1 MDGFEGGLKGSLRLR
16 LATWLS
22 VAVSAVAIAAGAF
35 SFASAFDEA
44 IELQDDILRQVAAM
58 AAHGTAPVANRPGA
72 DLGSGEIDP
81 ETHLV
86 VQSLSRAGAAGPLAL
101 PPTLRDGMQTV
112 GVDGDDYRVV
122 VRTLPDGERIAVA
135 QETRMR
141 DEIARDGA
149 VRTMLPLLVLLP
161 VLVLVVVEFVR
172 RMLDPVGRLSR
183 EVERRTEQELHPLVA
198 HDLPSEIR
206 PFVTA
211 INRLL
216 GRVDQAMGVQ
226 RRFVA
231 DAAHELRSPMTAIS
245 LQAERLAA
253 SSMSDEARTR
263 LAAVRE
269 GIERARK
276 LLDQLLGLA
285 RAQTRAE
292 AAATTM
298 SLRSIV
304 ARVLEDMMPL
314 ADAKRIDVGM
324 ADDRDSWIRGHEIDL
339 VAIARNL
346 VDNAIRYTPDG
357 GRVDLRMSET
367 ADEAVLE
374 IEDSGPGVP
383 AAERARVLE
392 AFYRVP
398 GTGQVGSGL
407 GLSIVRAVA
416 ERMGGRV
423 ELSDA
428 NLGTGLKVRVVL
440 PKGGGDSP
448 GNSPARS

>member
-58 AAHGTAPVANRPGA
+58 ATHGTALVAKPPGA
-72 DLGSGEIDP
+72 DPGSDEVDS
-81 ETHLV
+81 ESHLV
-86 VQSLSRAGAAGPLAL
+86 VQSLTRPGSVGLLAL
-101 PPTLRDGMQTV
+101 SPTLRDGMQTV
-112 GVDGDDYRVV
+112 RVDGDDFRVM

-141 DEIARDGA
+141 DEIARDSA
-149 VRTMLPLLVLLP
+149 VRTVLPLLVLLP
-161 VLVLVVVEFVR
+161 VLVLVVFELVR
-172 RMLDPVGRLSR
+172 RMLDPVGRMSR
-183 EVERRTEQELHPLVA
+183 EIERRSEQELHPLLA

-216 GRVDQAMGVQ
+216 VRVDQAMDAQ

-253 SSMSDEARTR
+253 TDMSDEAKKR
-263 LAAVRE
+263 LATVRE
-269 GIERARK
+269 GIARARG

-304 ARVLEDMMPL
+304 AQVLEGLMPL

-324 ADDRDSWIRGHEIDL
+324 ADDRDARIHGHEIDL
-339 VAIARNL
+339 IAIVRNL

-416 ERMGGRV
+416 ERMKGRV

-428 NLGTGLKVRVVL
+428 TAGTGLKVRVVL
-440 PKGGGDSP
+440 PKGGDDSP
-448 GNSPARS
+448 GSSPERP

>member
-135 QETRMR
+135 QETRLR

-149 VRTMLPLLVLLP
+149 VRTMLQLLVLLP